1 MSSKQSSHS
10 WSLLTDY
17 HGLPLHRYR
26 YQLESFVDKVKG
38 RQPRTWLDGEDSV
51 ANMEWI
57 ERIYEKVSPSS
68 PSARRCYNTSVC
80 NRLVLGVDLN
90 RRLFLKI
97 NPHEPNI
104 VPLAVFLDNH
114 SVYVDQGVSTRTC
127 MQRYLML

>member
-57 ERIYEKVSPSS
+57 ERIYEKVSLSS
-68 PSARRCYNTSVC
+68 PS
-80 NRLVLGVDLN
+80 DLHQ
-90 RRLFLKI
+90 RGAAIIRAFATDWSW
-97 NPHEPNI
+97 E
-104 VPLAVFLDNH
+104 
-114 SVYVDQGVSTRTC
+114 ST
-127 MQRYLML
+127 